1 MPFVR
6 HTLGFLSLP
15 SFISRGAY
23 YGINT
28 IVYILGLLRL
38 VSIASIKVC
47 HFISVNIKGWTYGK
61 NLADPNFLVV
71 YLNSDHFLLGT

>member
-15 SFISRGAY
+15 SFISRGAGYESVY
-23 YGINT
+23 YGIKT

-38 VSIASIKVC
+38 VSIASVKVC
-47 HFISVNIKGWTYGK
+47 HFISGNVKGWMCGRFSH
-61 NLADPNFLVV
+61 NQNFLVV
-71 YLNSDHFLLGT
+71 